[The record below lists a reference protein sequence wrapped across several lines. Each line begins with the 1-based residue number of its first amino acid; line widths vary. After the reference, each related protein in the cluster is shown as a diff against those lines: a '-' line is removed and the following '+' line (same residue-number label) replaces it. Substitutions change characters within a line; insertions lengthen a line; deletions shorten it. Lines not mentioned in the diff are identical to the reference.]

1 MVRKLIS
8 AAGLVFL
15 LAWSP
20 LTSKNLSSTISVTNT
35 FQSLQAATAG
45 RNGCL
50 IQNNGSHTMWV
61 FFGPIASATATTS
74 FVLPAAQ
81 SVSCAVG
88 GLGVLIDQVS
98 ITGTST
104 DAFFANFQ

>member
-1 MVRKLIS
+1 MFRKTTAI
-8 AAGLVFL
+8 AGLLFL
-15 LAWSP
+15 AAWTP
-20 LTSKNLSSTISVTNT
+20 VTSGNLSSTIAVTNT
-35 FQSLQAATAG
+35 FQSIQAKTSS

-50 IQNNGSHTMWV
+50 IENNGSHTMWV
-61 FFGPIASATATTS
+61 FWGPIANATAATA
-74 FVLPAAQ
+74 FVLPAGN

-88 GLGVLIDQVS
+88 GLAVLIDQVS